1 MSNAVP
7 DPIVNG
13 VASGK
18 LCIANIHTRN
28 KVTCS
33 KITYSVPF
41 LVKQIENCSLRL
53 ERKLTKNPVYLTFNL
68 AQDNAISS
76 ATLCLLAVVVVQSF
90 LKITP
95 CS

>member
-18 LCIANIHTRN
+18 LCIANIRTRN
-28 KVTCS
+28 KVVTCS
-33 KITYSVPF
+33 EITYLLPF

-53 ERKLTKNPVYLTFNL
+53 ERQLTKNPVYLTFNL
-68 AQDNAISS
+68 AQGNAISLV
-76 ATLCLLAVVVVQSF
+76 TLCLLAVQSY
-90 LKITP
+90 LKIIP